1 MQAIIRGAGLASFLV
16 LAACA
21 SGSEGPQSA
30 SGRPDPAAERG
41 QAFAARR
48 CAGCHT
54 IGADD
59 GGAAEGPRFR
69 DLSRR
74 YNALSLQ
81 KRFAEISQH
90 GSGMMPPVTFTTS
103 EAEDL
108 LAYFA
113 TLDAR

>member
-1 MQAIIRGAGLASFLV
+1 MHRVIKGAGLAALFA
-16 LAACA
+16 LAGCA
-21 SGSEGPQSA
+21 TAPSRVSPGMS
-30 SGRPDPAAERG
+30 RLDPAAERG

-48 CAGCHT
+48 CGGCHT
-54 IGADD
+54 VGLDD

-69 DLSRR
+69 DLTRR

-81 KRFAEISQH
+81 KRFAEVSRH
-90 GSGMMPPVTFTTS
+90 GVGMMPPVSFTTA

>member
-1 MQAIIRGAGLASFLV
+1 MSLRWTLIA
-16 LAACA
+16 LAAAPLVGCA
-21 SGSEGPQSA
+21 GGPQA
-30 SGRPDPAAERG
+30 ATGLGPDPAAARG

-54 IGADD
+54 IGMDD
-59 GGAAEGPRFR
+59 GGATEGPRFR
-69 DLSRR
+69 DLSMR

-81 KRFAEISQH
+81 KRFTDVSQH

-108 LAYFA
+108 VAYFG
-113 TLDAR
+113 TLHP

>member
-1 MQAIIRGAGLASFLV
+1 MRGVVLIGSLVCGLALS
-16 LAACA
+16 ACA
-21 SGSEGPQSA
+21 TTPPSQPNGPA
-30 SGRPDPAAERG
+30 RLDPAAERG

-48 CAGCHT
+48 CGGCHT
-54 IGADD
+54 IGVDD

-69 DLSRR
+69 DLARR

-81 KRFAEISQH
+81 KRFSEVSQH
-90 GSGMMPPVTFTTS
+90 GTGMMPPVTFSTS

-113 TLDAR
+113 GLDVR